1 MRLRLHRPLPE
12 GQPLVIRI
20 TRTPRRV
27 VASLVYVHVDPQP
40 AEAATERRWA
50 SMLALQ
56 SASPCLTTAATST
69 DASWTGASSV
79 AYSAAWHEQSAD
91 PPDVARKS
99 RRWLESG
106 SASPS
111 TTVVTSTK
119 WPRPLMRQANARAG
133 HHLYQGLARRLQNPP
148 PCSTQSRH
156 RWPACPR
163 AAQSLKQ
170 RNPAT
175 AAAGFRRGG
184 LSRRPTS
191 VRRAIIGLIAQRN
204 VHHLAPVYATAP
216 LLILT
221 GLDQYRRVKTLP
233 ASTGTCST
241 FSKTPRDR
249 LRASV
254 ALHPVV
260 LYNT

>member
-1 MRLRLHRPLPE
+1 MKAGEKPGLPRFKPHSWFRPIELYAGADRFLQVNAGGTKATIRIKGLPAMRLRLHRPVARGSAP
-12 GQPLVIRI
+12 GHPHHQDTAAGGGVPGVCARGPSTGGSGDGAPVGIDAGVAKRI
-20 TRTPRRV
+20 TLSDGRHVDRRELDRRKLRRLQRRV
-27 VASLVYVHVDPQP
+27 ARAKRGS
-40 AEAATERRWA
+40 
-50 SMLALQ
+50 
-56 SASPCLTTAATST
+56 
-69 DASWTGASSV
+69 
-79 AYSAAWHEQSAD
+79 
-91 PPDVARKS
+91 PDVARKS

-184 LSRRPTS
+184 LSRRPTPNGA
-191 VRRAIIGLIAQRN
+191 R
-204 VHHLAPVYATAP
+204 
-216 LLILT
+216 
-221 GLDQYRRVKTLP
+221 
-233 ASTGTCST
+233 
-241 FSKTPRDR
+241 
-249 LRASV
+249 
-254 ALHPVV
+254 
-260 LYNT
+260 

>member
-175 AAAGFRRGG
+175 APAGFRRGG
-184 LSRRPTS
+184 LSRRPHAQCC
-191 VRRAIIGLIAQRN
+191 AIIGVLERAAVRN
-204 VHHLAPVYATAP
+204 GCCANQMRY
-216 LLILT
+216 
-221 GLDQYRRVKTLP
+221 Q
-233 ASTGTCST
+233 
-241 FSKTPRDR
+241 
-249 LRASV
+249 
-254 ALHPVV
+254 
-260 LYNT
+260 

>member
-1 MRLRLHRPLPE
+1 MRPSSVLSPSEGRRKAWLTPFQATQLVPSHRVVRRPHGWFRPIELYAGADRFLQVNAGGTKATIRIKGLPAMRLRLHRPLPE

-119 WPRPLMRQANARAG
+119 WPRPLMRQANARARDITCTRG
-133 HHLYQGLARRLQNPP
+133 WRDGYRTRHPAARNLAIAGQPV
-148 PCSTQSRH
+148 QE
-156 RWPACPR
+156 
-163 AAQSLKQ
+163 Q
-170 RNPAT
+170 RNP
-175 AAAGFRRGG
+175 
-184 LSRRPTS
+184 
-191 VRRAIIGLIAQRN
+191 
-204 VHHLAPVYATAP
+204 
-216 LLILT
+216 
-221 GLDQYRRVKTLP
+221 
-233 ASTGTCST
+233 
-241 FSKTPRDR
+241 
-249 LRASV
+249 
-254 ALHPVV
+254 
-260 LYNT
+260 

>member
-1 MRLRLHRPLPE
+1 MKAGEKPGLPRFKPHSWFRPIELYAGADRFLQVNAGGTKATIRIKGLPAMRLRLHRPLPE

-27 VASLVYVHVDPQP
+27 VASLVYVHVDPQL

-56 SASPCLTTAATST
+56 SASPCLNGRHV
-69 DASWTGASSV
+69 DRRELDRRKLRRLQRRV
-79 AYSAAWHEQSAD
+79 ARAKRGS
-91 PPDVARKS
+91 PDVARKS

-184 LSRRPTS
+184 LSRRPTPNGA
-191 VRRAIIGLIAQRN
+191 R
-204 VHHLAPVYATAP
+204 
-216 LLILT
+216 
-221 GLDQYRRVKTLP
+221 
-233 ASTGTCST
+233 
-241 FSKTPRDR
+241 
-249 LRASV
+249 
-254 ALHPVV
+254 
-260 LYNT
+260 